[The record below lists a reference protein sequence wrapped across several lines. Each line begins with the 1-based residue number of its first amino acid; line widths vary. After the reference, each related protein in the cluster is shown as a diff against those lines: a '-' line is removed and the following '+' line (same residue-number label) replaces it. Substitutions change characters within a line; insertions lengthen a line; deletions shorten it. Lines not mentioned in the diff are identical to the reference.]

1 MIYFPW
7 VHMAGEWKTR
17 LGNAAVTPVRMG
29 LWAPWYAAIDLA
41 KTGNSLYQ
49 DSYNI
54 VRNTIDDIQEIFQ
67 EAGKR
72 GKWYHKAFNLPWAWV
87 VGSAKVV
94 EWTVRS
100 VVNPL
105 VNGVVNTFNT
115 AKWFIKNERRW
126 LTSVFSKK
134 PVSDFSFEHLQTR
147 SIWKNRNF
155 TKALIGWG
163 AAATAATVASQAPQS
178 TPVVPMAAPVATMDE
193 ASQKTIADLTAKVA
207 QQDET
212 NKQLQQNMLA
222 IQEQMK
228 QQTAMIQ
235 QSLQQ
240 NNDLVKTLQ
249 SQWSDNKQEVDSQD
263 ESPKKKSL
271 KHKQAA

>member
-29 LWAPWYAAIDLA
+29 LWAPTHALLDLQ
-41 KTGNSLYQ
+41 KTWIGLSKDYYDIALETTNE
-49 DSYNI
+49 
-54 VRNTIDDIQEIFQ
+54 IQETFS

-72 GKWYHKAFNLPWAWV
+72 WKRYHKIANVWVIAPVWAA
-87 VGSAKVV
+87 AKAVTG
-94 EWTVRS
+94 TVQS
-100 VVNPL
+100 IVNPI
-105 VNGVVNTFNT
+105 VNGVVNT
-115 AKWFIKNERRW
+115 AKTWWGFLKNEW
-126 LTSVFSKK
+126 NGLTSVFSKK
-134 PVSDFSFEHLQTR
+134 PVSDFSFEKLKLQNT
-147 SIWKNRNF
+147 WKSRWHPKNM
-155 TKALIGWG
+155 LIGWG

-178 TPVVPMAAPVATMDE
+178 TPLVPMAAPVATMDE

-222 IQEQMK
+222 MQEQMK
-228 QQTAMIQ
+228 QQTTMIQ

-249 SQWSDNKQEVDSQD
+249 SQWPDNKQEVDSQD
-263 ESPKKKSL
+263 ESPKKKKS
-271 KHKQAA
+271 